1 MMVFTYVGY
10 FAAGLAVQVLVA
22 KILKLCWIVLWRP
35 YALTKSFE
43 KQGIKGP
50 SYSIL
55 HGTLPEMKTL
65 LKAANG
71 VILDTNCH
79 DIAQRVQPHYNRW
92 SAEYGEVFLFW
103 RGVQPAIR
111 IADPKL
117 AKQILSDKSGA
128 YAQPQFDHRL
138 LSFAGNGVGQLNGPD
153 WVRHRSIL
161 TPAFTKDKLKLM
173 TKRMAACTIDM
184 IDDWKNRARIADH
197 QHITIEMSEEFKK
210 LTCDVITHTAFG
222 SNYVEGGEVFKAQ
235 DELIHHCVATMAD
248 LYIPGSRFLPTPSNR
263 QMWKME
269 NNVNNSLRRLI
280 QGRLES
286 AQARG
291 NLDGCYGD
299 DVLGLLVEASKT
311 TNKSL
316 KLTMDEIIDECKQF
330 FFSGHE
336 TTAKL
341 LTWTVFLLSL
351 HQEWQERLR
360 EEVLTECGMG
370 IPDADMVSKLKLLNM
385 VLLETLRLYCPV
397 LETLRETSRAT
408 KLGDFLIPKGVFI
421 TIQLV
426 QLHRSKEYW
435 GEDANDFNPLRFKN
449 GVSQA
454 AKHPNAFLGFGMGP
468 RTCLGQNF
476 AMLEVKL
483 VLSLLLQRF
492 SFVLSPEYKH
502 APANYL
508 TMEAQYG
515 VPTIVKPLLSK

>member
-1 MMVFTYVGY
+1 MMVYTYVGY

-35 YALTKSFE
+35 YALIKSFE

-65 LKAANG
+65 LKAANE

-161 TPAFTKDKLKLM
+161 TPAFTRDKLKLM

-197 QHITIEMSEEFKK
+197 QYVTIEMSEEFKK

-269 NNVNNSLRRLI
+269 NN
-280 QGRLES
+280 
-286 AQARG
+286 
-291 NLDGCYGD
+291 
-299 DVLGLLVEASKT
+299 
-311 TNKSL
+311 
-316 KLTMDEIIDECKQF
+316 
-330 FFSGHE
+330 
-336 TTAKL
+336 
-341 LTWTVFLLSL
+341 
-351 HQEWQERLR
+351 
-360 EEVLTECGMG
+360 
-370 IPDADMVSKLKLLNM
+370 LNM

-492 SFVLSPEYKH
+492 SFFLSPEYKH

>member
-1 MMVFTYVGY
+1 MAYTSIGYVV
-10 FAAGLAVQVLVA
+10 AGLAVQVLIA
-22 KILKLCWIVLWRP
+22 KILRLCWIVLWRP
-35 YALTKSFE
+35 YAMMKSFE
-43 KQGIKGP
+43 KQGIRGP

-55 HGTLPEMKTL
+55 HGTLPETKSL
-65 LKAANG
+65 LKAANET
-71 VILDTNCH
+71 VLDTSCN
-79 DIAQRVQPHYNRW
+79 DIAPSVQPHYCRW

-103 RGVQPAIR
+103 RGEQPAIR

-173 TKRMAACTIDM
+173 AKRMAACTMDM
-184 IDDWKNRARIADH
+184 ADDWKRRAARTADH
-197 QHITIEMSEEFKK
+197 HQYITIEMSEEFKK
-210 LTCDVITHTAFG
+210 LTCDIITHTAFG
-222 SNYVEGGEVFKAQ
+222 SNHVEGGEVFQGTRRAYTP
-235 DELIHHCVATMAD
+235 LHCYHGRP
-248 LYIPGSRFLPTPSNR
+248 LHPR
-263 QMWKME
+263 QP
-269 NNVNNSLRRLI
+269 
-280 QGRLES
+280 GRLES
-286 AQARG
+286 AQAKG
-291 NLDGCYGD
+291 DSDGCYGD

-316 KLTMDEIIDECKQF
+316 KLTMGEIIDECKQF

-341 LTWTVFLLSL
+341 LTWTIFLLSL

-360 EEVLTECGMG
+360 EEVLTECGTG
-370 IPDADMVSKLKLLNM
+370 TPDADMVSKLKLMNM
-385 VLLETLRLYCPV
+385 VILETLRLYCPV
-397 LETLRETSRAT
+397 LETLKETSKAT
-408 KLGDFLIPKGVFI
+408 NLGDFLIPKGVFI

-426 QLHRSKEYW
+426 QLHRSREYW
-435 GEDANDFNPLRFKN
+435 GEDANDFNPLRFRN

-454 AKHPNAFLGFGMGP
+454 AKHPNAFLSFGMGP

-492 SFVLSPEYKH
+492 SFLLSPEYKH

-508 TMEAQYG
+508 TMEPQYG
-515 VPTIVKPLLSK
+515 VPAAVKPLPSE

>member
-1 MMVFTYVGY
+1 MMYT
-10 FAAGLAVQVLVA
+10 
-22 KILKLCWIVLWRP
+22 
-35 YALTKSFE
+35 
-43 KQGIKGP
+43 
-50 SYSIL
+50 
-55 HGTLPEMKTL
+55 
-65 LKAANG
+65 
-71 VILDTNCH
+71 
-79 DIAQRVQPHYNRW
+79 
-92 SAEYGEVFLFW
+92 GEVFLFW

-492 SFVLSPEYKH
+492 SFFLSPGYKH

>member
-1 MMVFTYVGY
+1 MMVYTYVGY

-35 YALTKSFE
+35 YALIKSFE

-65 LKAANG
+65 LKAAHE

-173 TKRMAACTIDM
+173 TKRMASCTIDM

-197 QHITIEMSEEFKK
+197 QNITIEMSEEFKR

-248 LYIPGSRFLPTPSNR
+248 IYIPGSRFLPTPSNR

-341 LTWTVFLLSL
+341 LTWTIFLLSL

-370 IPDADMVSKLKLLNM
+370 IPDGDMVSKLKLLNM

-492 SFVLSPEYKH
+492 SFFLSPEYKH

-508 TMEAQYG
+508 TMEAQFG

>member
-1 MMVFTYVGY
+1 MAYTSIGYVV
-10 FAAGLAVQVLVA
+10 AGLAVQVLIA
-22 KILKLCWIVLWRP
+22 KILRLCWIVLWRP
-35 YALTKSFE
+35 YAVMKSFE
-43 KQGIKGP
+43 KQGIRGP

-55 HGTLPEMKTL
+55 HGTLPEMKSL
-65 LKAANG
+65 LKAANET
-71 VILDTNCH
+71 VLDTTCN
-79 DIAQRVQPHYNRW
+79 DIAPRVQPHYCRW

-173 TKRMAACTIDM
+173 AKRMAACTMDM
-184 IDDWKNRARIADH
+184 ADDWKRRARTADH
-197 QHITIEMSEEFKK
+197 HQYITIEMSEEFKK
-210 LTCDVITHTAFG
+210 LTCDIITHTAFG
-222 SNYVEGGEVFKAQ
+222 SNHVEGGEVFKAQ
-235 DELIHHCVATMAD
+235 DELIHHCIATMAD

-269 NNVNNSLRRLI
+269 NKVNSSLRRLI

-286 AQARG
+286 AQAKG
-291 NLDGCYGD
+291 DSDGCYGD

-316 KLTMDEIIDECKQF
+316 KLTMGEIIDECKQF
-330 FFSGHE
+330 FFSGNE

-341 LTWTVFLLSL
+341 LTWTIFLLSL

-360 EEVLTECGMG
+360 EEVLTECGTG
-370 IPDADMVSKLKLLNM
+370 TPDADMVSKLKLMNM
-385 VLLETLRLYCPV
+385 VILETLRLYCPV
-397 LETLRETSRAT
+397 LETLKETSKAT
-408 KLGDFLIPKGVFI
+408 NLGDFLIPKGVFI

-426 QLHRSKEYW
+426 QLHRSREYW
-435 GEDANDFNPLRFKN
+435 GEDANDFNPLRFRN

-454 AKHPNAFLGFGMGP
+454 AKHPNAFLSFGMGP

-492 SFVLSPEYKH
+492 SFLLSPEYKH

-508 TMEAQYG
+508 TMEPQYG
-515 VPTIVKPLLSK
+515 VPTAVKLLPSE